1 MAISRSGKVECQM
14 CLHLGENAWPVG
26 WLWMARFERFI
37 LFWIGILKPIT
48 FRKLCCLDSIIYN
61 RSPASWWEKPGS
73 PNALVSH
80 RPQKQNEKSID
91 QRAFHKT
98 CRGKAAFFWHAL
110 AEGEKHLFG
119 SLGCTYNLPLG
130 GKKTCPNWLGLRSN
144 LRCKRHSSKAPIRKT
159 PTCFHKT
166 HSYFPLQNP
175 SSTVLEL
182 LSCTSVHHLFQILGS
197 APGLM
202 ESSHSP
208 WRNSPKNPPHPSC
221 QTCSPS
227 SQGMPPHPFGNHQ
240 CLCHP
245 TTRRWPDHPT

>member
-1 MAISRSGKVECQM
+1 MRSIKLAAAKLPSFGMRWPKVRNI
-14 CLHLGENAWPVG
+14 CLVPWGARITS
-26 WLWMARFERFI
+26 LWE
-37 LFWIGILKPIT
+37 
-48 FRKLCCLDSIIYN
+48 
-61 RSPASWWEKPGS
+61 E
-73 PNALVSH
+73 
-80 RPQKQNEKSID
+80 
-91 QRAFHKT
+91 
-98 CRGKAAFFWHAL
+98 
-110 AEGEKHLFG
+110 
-119 SLGCTYNLPLG
+119 
-130 GKKTCPNWLGLRSN
+130 KKTCPNWLGLRSN